1 MPRCTDAKT
10 ASAVTLVAKADP
22 CPWPVG
28 KDCEHRF
35 EFHNNRPTKLYS
47 AEVTATPLQGVVQ
60 IAGSQ
65 NVINYYAVISSGAN
79 KGDKFPLAP
88 TARAS
93 HQTVELLTIATYY
106 DSTQQIG
113 DPTLL
118 ATRLEPSFAGPKEA
132 LPTLYELDVP

>member
-1 MPRCTDAKT
+1 MSRCTDVKI
-10 ASAVTLVAKADP
+10 ASAVTLAAKADP
-22 CPWPVG
+22 CPWPAGTV
-28 KDCEHRF
+28 CEHKF
-35 EFHNNRPTKLYS
+35 ELHNNRPTKLYS
-47 AEVTATPLQGVVQ
+47 AEVTAAPLQGVVH

-65 NVINYYAVISSGAN
+65 NVINYYPVISSGAN
-79 KGDKFPLAP
+79 KRDKFPLTP

-93 HQTVELLTIATYY
+93 RQTVELLTVATYY

-118 ATRLEPSFAGPKEA
+118 ATRFERSFAGPKET